1 MEEGVQKIKKIT
13 VNLSNSLPEK
23 FQYLLQE
30 HFHDNSAGSVEDQ
43 FKELK
48 VSEKHRQDRTEQ
60 IEESPVSSPARIA
73 TKYSDVSELDQSRE
87 NPGEAIDKKCKPGRD
102 IEIDDYIGSPTL
114 RPHLLP
120 KNKAGQFP
128 SWYDSD
134 DNSTLSV
141 PGGELEDP
149 VPQRSTNSDFDRLLE
164 ATQKRQPKQSKEQSR
179 NNKKEETPEAAS
191 EQELCSQEPNSNENS
206 QESSQEV
213 DMTNPLDL
221 LSMINDIHHMDMDIT
236 MVYDLYEYLKGS
248 KPGQLQDDSM
258 TRAEVVVQLFERT
271 LKLLPDEL
279 LLEINAKAGLQCPP
293 NTNMRKHLLKN
304 LSENLLLTISN
315 RLESSCDTQQ
325 VNKDWLDDSL
335 SMDQDHSEMPEMADQ
350 PADGNIV
357 LPENKG
363 NSCFATTSMHCLLLS
378 KPFRRLLEENRQKQ
392 DLAGEICRLVLGVV
406 KEPQGQYL
414 NDILKKLFF
423 QENEQADCEE
433 FLQEL
438 LETTTGIEF
447 QTEREEQMKCTEC
460 QKLVGNHS
468 HIEKRIILNIPLK
481 QGETENLQAE
491 VERLKKGITYHEC
504 SSRKCK
510 KQKTIHEV
518 ICYNGV
524 LCSYL
529 SAYYLFSA

>member
-1 MEEGVQKIKKIT
+1 MEEGVQKIKKVT
-13 VNLSNSLPEK
+13 VNLSSSLPEK

-30 HFHDNSAGSVEDQ
+30 HFHDNSAGSVVDQ

-60 IEESPVSSPARIA
+60 REESSSPVSSPARIA

-87 NPGEAIDKKCKPGRD
+87 HPGEAIDKKCKPGRD

-236 MVYDLYEYLKGS
+236 TVYNLYEYLKGS
-248 KPGQLQDDSM
+248 KPGQLQDDDM
-258 TRAEVVVQLFERT
+258 TRAAVVVYLFERT

-279 LLEINAKAGLQCPP
+279 LVEINAKAELQCPP

-315 RLESSCDTQQ
+315 RL
-325 VNKDWLDDSL
+325 
-335 SMDQDHSEMPEMADQ
+335 MADQ

-378 KPFRRLLEENRQKQ
+378 KPFRRLLEENRQRQ

-406 KEPQGQYL
+406 TEPQGQYL

-447 QTEREEQMKCTEC
+447 QTEREEQMRCTEC

-468 HIEKRIILNIPLK
+468 HIEERIILNIPLK